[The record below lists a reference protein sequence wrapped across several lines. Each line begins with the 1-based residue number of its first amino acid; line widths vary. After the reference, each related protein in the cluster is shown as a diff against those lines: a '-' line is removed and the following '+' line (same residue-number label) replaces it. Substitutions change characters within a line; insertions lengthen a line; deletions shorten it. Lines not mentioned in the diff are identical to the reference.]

1 VGQRVNAP
9 PDALPLSRNDA
20 ALIAQRDALIAAL
33 QVQNAMLART
43 VSGLEPHASPHF
55 GEAAF
60 DGKESNDMM
69 MLGGKNRRT

>member
-1 VGQRVNAP
+1 VYH
-9 PDALPLSRNDA
+9 A
-20 ALIAQRDALIAAL
+20 AVIARAITG
-33 QVQNAMLART
+33 NLAY
-43 VSGLEPHASPHF
+43 ASPHF

>member
-1 VGQRVNAP
+1 MKLGFTAGDDSVVS
-9 PDALPLSRNDA
+9 SRSA
-20 ALIAQRDALIAAL
+20 
-33 QVQNAMLART
+33 
-43 VSGLEPHASPHF
+43 HASPHF